1 MWIEI
6 LKKEVAVKGPK
17 QVAKELGISRSTVDM
32 VCQGKYQAST
42 ARIEERVKAI
52 YGHNGG
58 IKCPVLGEITPN
70 ECAEKWKLAKKI
82 GMRAG
87 NPETLK
93 LYKAC
98 MKCSIRK
105 T

>member
-6 LKKEVAVKGPK
+6 LKKEVAAKGPK
-17 QVAKELGISRSTVDM
+17 TVAKELGISRSAVDL
-32 VCQGKYQAST
+32 VVQGKYSAST
-42 ARIEERVKAI
+42 KRILKRVEKI

-58 IKCPVLGEITPN
+58 IECPVIGLLTPFQ
-70 ECAEKWKLAKKI
+70 CAEFHRRAKAI

-87 NPETLK
+87 NPDTLR

-98 MKCSIRK
+98 VRCEKRK
-105 T
+105 

>member
-6 LKKEVAVKGPK
+6 LCKEVSQKGIK
-17 QVAKELGISRSTVDM
+17 QVAKELGISRTTIYLVLE
-32 VCQGKYQAST
+32 GKYKAST
-42 ARIEERVKAI
+42 AKVEEKVMQI
-52 YGHNGG
+52 YGNNGFVE
-58 IKCPVLGEITPN
+58 CPVMGKIPPAV
-70 ECAEKWKLAKKI
+70 CADKWRLAMKI

-98 MKCSIRK
+98 LGCKLRQ
-105 T
+105 